1 MNHKMINYKISVDDE
16 EFAFSEEQTSKL
28 DLLELA
34 ADKFHVLQN
43 NKAYRA
49 NVLHSNFMDKTLT
62 IEVNGNSY
70 QVQIADS
77 YDQMVEDMGLLV
89 NTSQKVNEIKAPM
102 PGLILDILVEVGQE
116 ITEGTP
122 LLVLSAMKMENI
134 ILSQGDGV
142 VKSIEVAKGDAVE
155 KGQLIIEME

>member
-1 MNHKMINYKISVDDE
+1 MINYKISVDDE
-16 EFAFSEEQTSKL
+16 EFAFSEEQTSQL
-28 DLLELA
+28 DLLELEA
-34 ADKFHVLQN
+34 GKFHVLQN

-49 NVLHSNFMDKTLT
+49 NVLYSNFMDKTLT

-70 QVQIADS
+70 QVAIADS
-77 YDQMVEDMGLLV
+77 YDQMVEEMGLSV

-142 VKSIEVAKGDAVE
+142 LKSIEVAKDDAVE